1 MDDHI
6 IYALVLIGLAAV
18 GAGKTLGLG
27 ERWARTEVVQRY
39 TWLA

>member
-18 GAGKTLGLG
+18 GAGKTLGFG
-27 ERWARTEVVQRY
+27 RRWAQTEVVQKHS
-39 TWLA
+39 WLA

>member
-18 GAGKTLGLG
+18 GAGTTLGLG
-27 ERWARTEVVQRY
+27 ERWARTAVVQRY
-39 TWLA
+39 GWLA